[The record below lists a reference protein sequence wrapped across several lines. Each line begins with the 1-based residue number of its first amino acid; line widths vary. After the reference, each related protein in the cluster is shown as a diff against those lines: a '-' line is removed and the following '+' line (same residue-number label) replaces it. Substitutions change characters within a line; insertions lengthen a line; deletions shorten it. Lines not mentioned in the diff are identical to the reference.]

1 MTDQFSKLDNPVWWS
16 LTTCH
21 RRIAQSNGS
30 AHMMGEDFGPFA
42 GLPDGTPDE
51 IEDFLALVAKRK
63 SPALTFTRGT
73 PFGAQ
78 FKSSGMGVQF
88 VPQKVEAPSKTSGI
102 EVLTEADAFQI
113 YDLAKRARPGP
124 FKCRTHQLGDFIGIK
139 RNGRLIAMAGQR
151 LKLPGFTEIS
161 AVSVDSAYR
170 GQGLGTA
177 LVLEMAARITAA
189 GDAPFLHT
197 YADNAGAITLYQ
209 RLGFRIRAEV
219 SLTIWDTEK
228 IAEARSQETT
238 SSRRC
243 ARLVV

>member
-1 MTDQFSKLDNPVWWS
+1 MTDQFKKLDNPVWWS

-21 RRIAQSNGS
+21 RRIAQSKGS
-30 AHMMGEDFGPFA
+30 AHMMGEEFGPFA
-42 GLPDGTPDE
+42 ALPGGDAE
-51 IEDFLALVAKRK
+51 QIEDFLALVENRN

-78 FKSSGMGVQF
+78 FAPSGKGVQF
-88 VPQKVEAPSKTSGI
+88 VADQVTAPSNTPGI

-124 FKCRTHQLGDFIGIK
+124 FECRTHQLGDFIGIK
-139 RNGRLIAMAGQR
+139 RDGRLIAMAGQR

-170 GQGLGTA
+170 GQGLGKA
-177 LVLEMAARITAA
+177 LVLEMAARIMAE
-189 GDAPFLHT
+189 GDAPFLHS
-197 YADNAGAITLYQ
+197 YADNAGAIALYQ

-219 SLTIWDTEK
+219 SLTIWDAEK
-228 IAEARSQETT
+228 VAETRLHATT
-238 SSRRC
+238 SDKARR
-243 ARLVV
+243 RLAV